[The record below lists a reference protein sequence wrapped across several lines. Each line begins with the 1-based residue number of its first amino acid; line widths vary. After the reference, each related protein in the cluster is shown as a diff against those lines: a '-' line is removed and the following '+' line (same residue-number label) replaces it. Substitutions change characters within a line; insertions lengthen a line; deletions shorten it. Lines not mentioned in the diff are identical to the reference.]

1 MVAAGAWEGGERY
14 KGTSICRYL
23 LDVPFHISPC
33 EDFIIQ
39 ERYLRIVIYYVNLQL
54 GGHITGSAELKYI
67 CFLYLCEDLI
77 YNMKRKII
85 SAFMFLLC
93 GNILSARNLV
103 INLYYSEKELSF
115 DSLVM
120 EKTLSEIGYDMISYI
135 IDKNRSIS
143 EQATRVQEITERYRE
158 GGTQDVIFL
167 LSDRLSTFVGLDVL
181 SKDTNI
187 HGLITL
193 NGAYNDGESF
203 LYDDVSI
210 KKNLEMIDF
219 ISFDGSK
226 ERYLMTVYKMIRD
239 KKKGKEIK
247 LAPKADNMMLELYT
261 LLNSPYGTSLMNF
274 SLEEHLCTIKSWIGF
289 LIEDGHLLEMEN
301 DFMNLSW
308 IANKYGVKYTYPNT
322 YRSDDSVAKV
332 KKMILDLQQKN

>member
-1 MVAAGAWEGGERY
+1 
-14 KGTSICRYL
+14 
-23 LDVPFHISPC
+23 
-33 EDFIIQ
+33 
-39 ERYLRIVIYYVNLQL
+39 
-54 GGHITGSAELKYI
+54 
-67 CFLYLCEDLI
+67 
-77 YNMKRKII
+77 MKRKII
-85 SAFMFLLC
+85 SVFMFLLC

-210 KKNLEMIDF
+210 KKNLEMIDC

-289 LIEDGHLLEMEN
+289 LIEDGHLLEMEI